1 MSFRIDRSRNGVA
14 PRVYHESDDKL
25 AVALILGEDDGTV
38 TLFPVRFTEVPLPL
52 TGASMSFPTE
62 ADALSYLGISDLAE
76 AA

>member
-1 MSFRIDRSRNGVA
+1 MAFRIDRSRNGVA

-38 TLFPVRFTEVPLPL
+38 TLFPVKFERTPYPL

-62 ADALSYLGISDLAE
+62 ADALAYLGISDLAE